1 MSGVTRR
8 RNWIAIGFVLA
19 VAALGAGVWRYG
31 YLQALNQLERRAE
44 ADLALASD
52 RLSAQLQ
59 VYQELAVLIA
69 DHPSLARLATEDEI
83 TAANAMLLDV
93 ADKTGAMDVFFAD
106 EKGRVLASALA
117 AAGNNVADTPYFQR
131 AMQGALGSSHGL
143 FGERLARAYTYAAP
157 AFAADGHVRGA
168 LVIVANVNA
177 IEQVWR
183 GSNPAVY
190 FTDTTGTVFISNRS
204 ELLFWSRP
212 PGVIGLIPP
221 DGTERAFSAARTGR
235 HEIWRIDWSRYLP
248 ARVLH
253 LTQDLPVIGLTGEVL
268 FDVASARRLA
278 TLQAAAVSAICL
290 AFGALLFVATE
301 RRRTLAEA
309 NRELETRVA
318 HRTEALSTA
327 NTQLRR
333 EIRERQEAEAALKQ
347 AQDDLV
353 QAGKLSALGQM
364 SAGISHELNQPLM
377 AIGSFAENGIQFLDK
392 DRAAPARDNLERIA
406 GLARRM
412 GRIISNLRAFAR
424 QESQQAARVDLV
436 AVLNSVLEM
445 SASRIANEGVT
456 LNFERPEGPVF
467 VSGGEVR
474 LGQVFLNLISNAL
487 DAMQGGAERRL
498 DIVITREQGVKVD
511 VSDTGPGLE
520 NPEKVF
526 DPFYTTRQVGAA
538 NGMGLGLS
546 ISYGIVQS
554 FGGDIRG
561 RNLTDGRG
569 ACFTVRLE
577 PWVEEVAA

>member
-1 MSGVTRR
+1 MSDVTRR
-8 RNWIAIGFVLA
+8 RNWIVIYFVLA

-31 YLQALNQLERRAE
+31 YLQALDQIERRAE

-69 DHPSLARLATEDEI
+69 DHPSLTRLTTKDEVS
-83 TAANAMLLDV
+83 AANAMLLDV

-106 EKGRVLASALA
+106 EQGRVLASALG
-117 AAGNNVADTPYFQR
+117 AAGDNVADTPYFRR

-143 FGERLARAYTYAAP
+143 FGARKARAYTYAAP
-157 AFAADGHVRGA
+157 AFAADGYVRGA

-190 FTDTTGTVFISNRS
+190 FTDTAGTVFISNRS

-221 DGTERAFSAARTGR
+221 DGVERAFSAARTGR
-235 HEIWRIDWSRYLP
+235 HEIWRVEWSRYLP
-248 ARVLH
+248 ARALH
-253 LTQDLPVIGLTGEVL
+253 LTRDLPVIGLTGEVL

-278 TLQAAAVSAICL
+278 ALQAAAVAAICL
-290 AFGALLFVATE
+290 AFGALLFLATE
-301 RRRTLAEA
+301 RRRTLADA
-309 NRELETRVA
+309 NLVLETRVA
-318 HRTEALSTA
+318 KRTEALSSA

-333 EIRERQEAEAALKQ
+333 EINERQEAEAALKQ

-392 DRAAPARDNLERIA
+392 DQSGPARDNLERIA

-424 QESQQAARVDLV
+424 QESRKAARVDLV
-436 AVLNSVLEM
+436 AVLDSVLEM
-445 SASRIANEGVT
+445 SASRMAKEGVT
-456 LNFERPEGPVF
+456 LNFNKPKGPVF

-474 LGQVFLNLISNAL
+474 LGQVFLNLVSNAM
-487 DAMQGGAERRL
+487 DAMQSSAERRI
-498 DIVITREQGVKVD
+498 DIVITQDRDIEVEVC
-511 VSDTGPGLE
+511 DTGPGLE

-526 DPFYTTRQVGAA
+526 DPFYTTRQVGTA

-569 ACFTVRLE
+569 ARFTVRLE
-577 PWVEEVAA
+577 PWVVEVAA

>member
-1 MSGVTRR
+1 MSRVTQR
-8 RNWIAIGFVLA
+8 RNWIVVSFLLV
-19 VAALGAGVWRYG
+19 VAMLSAGVWRYG
-31 YLQALNQLERRAE
+31 YLQALDQLERRAE

-69 DHPSLARLATEDEI
+69 DHPGLTRLSTDADI
-83 TAANAMLLDV
+83 SAANAMLLDV

-106 EKGRVLASALA
+106 RQGRVWVSALEE
-117 AAGNNVADTPYFQR
+117 AGENVADTPYFRR
-131 AMQGALGSSHGL
+131 AMQGALGASHGL
-143 FGERLARAYTYAAP
+143 FGERAARAYTYAAP
-157 AFAADGHVRGA
+157 AFGADGRVRGA
-168 LVIVANVNA
+168 LVIVANINSV
-177 IEQVWR
+177 EQVWR

-204 ELLFWSRP
+204 ELLFWTRP
-212 PGVIGLIPP
+212 AGAIGLIPP
-221 DGTERAFSAARTGR
+221 DGSERAFSAARAGR

-248 ARVLH
+248 ARALH
-253 LTQDLPVIGLTGEVL
+253 LAKDLPVVGLTGEVL
-268 FDVASARRLA
+268 FDVSSARRLA
-278 TLQAAAVSAICL
+278 ALQAAAVAAICL
-290 AFGALLFVATE
+290 AFGALLFLATE

-309 NRELETRVA
+309 NQVLETRVA
-318 HRTEALSTA
+318 QRTQALSNA

-333 EIRERQEAEAALKQ
+333 EIGERQEAEAALKQ
-347 AQDDLV
+347 AQNDLV

-377 AIGSFAENGIQFLDK
+377 AIGSFAENGIQFLNK
-392 DRAAPARDNLERIA
+392 GKQELTRDNLERIA

-424 QESQQAARVDLV
+424 QESMQASRVDLV
-436 AVLNSVLEM
+436 AVLDSVLEM
-445 SASRIANEGVT
+445 SATRMTSESVV
-456 LNFERPEGPVF
+456 LNFQRPKGPVW

-474 LGQVFLNLISNAL
+474 LGQVFLNLISNAM
-487 DAMQGGAERRL
+487 DAMQDCTERRIDVL
-498 DIVITREQGVKVD
+498 ITQDQEVRVEIR
-511 VSDTGPGLE
+511 DTGTGLE

-561 RNLTDGRG
+561 RNLADGPG
-569 ACFTVRLE
+569 ASFTVRLE
-577 PWVEEVAA
+577 PWVEEAAA